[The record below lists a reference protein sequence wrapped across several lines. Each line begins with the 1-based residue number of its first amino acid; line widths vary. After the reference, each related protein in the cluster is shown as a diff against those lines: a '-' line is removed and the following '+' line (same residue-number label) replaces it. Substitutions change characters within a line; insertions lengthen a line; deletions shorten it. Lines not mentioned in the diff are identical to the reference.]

1 MIGWNSIGDEP
12 GWGTNVASFTNRVVN
27 RMDSKMDSL
36 SEFQIIN
43 KRKKKSFMLIGDSNT
58 V

>member
-1 MIGWNSIGDEP
+1 M
-12 GWGTNVASFTNRVVN
+12 ASFTNRVVN